1 MHNFASLPKE
11 MYYKIT
17 GYYNSIRP
25 AVTGS
30 TEMTV
35 REWISTQSF
44 EKQYEFGQEVIQN
57 VIKQ

>member
-1 MHNFASLPKE
+1 